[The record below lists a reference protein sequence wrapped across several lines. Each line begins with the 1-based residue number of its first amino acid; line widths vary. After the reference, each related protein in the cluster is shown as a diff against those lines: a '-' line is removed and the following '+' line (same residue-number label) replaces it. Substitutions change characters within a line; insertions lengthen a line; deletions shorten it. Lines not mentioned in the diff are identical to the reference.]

1 MTQRVPERYAAD
13 VLQMD
18 PRAREV
24 SGVIKVITLLTRKPG
39 MSREAFIE
47 YYESNHRLIGE
58 KYLGGYAVKYQRRYL
73 APVEADVLNS
83 EDVPFDVLMEIWF
96 PDRATM
102 DKAMALLSTEEAQEE
117 IVADEERVFD
127 RALIRSYIVEEYESD
142 MTTG

>member
-1 MTQRVPERYAAD
+1 
-13 VLQMD
+13 
-18 PRAREV
+18 
-24 SGVIKVITLLTRKPG
+24 

-47 YYESNHRLIGE
+47 YYENNHRLIGE

-83 EDVPFDVLMEIWF
+83 DDLPFDVLMEIWF

-102 DKAMALLSTEEAQEE
+102 DEAMALLGTEEAQEE

-127 RALIRSYIVEEYESD
+127 RALIRSFLVEEYESD

>member
-73 APVEADVLNS
+73 APVDADVLNS
-83 EDVPFDVLMEIWF
+83 ADLPFDVLMEIWF
-96 PDRATM
+96 PDRAAM
-102 DKAMALLSTEEAQEE
+102 DKAMALLGTEAAQEE

-127 RALIRSYIVEEYESD
+127 RALIRSYVVEEYESD
-142 MTTG
+142 MTPG

>member
-1 MTQRVPERYAAD
+1 MTQRVPERYASDA
-13 VLQMD
+13 LQMD
-18 PRAREV
+18 PRAKEV
-24 SGVIKVITLLTRKPG
+24 SGVIKVVTLLTRRPG

-47 YYESNHRLIGE
+47 YYENNHRLIGE

-83 EDVPFDVLMEIWF
+83 DDLPFDVLMEIWF

-102 DKAMALLSTEEAQEE
+102 DKAMALLGTEEAQEE

-127 RALIRSYIVEEYESD
+127 RALIRSFVVEEYESD

>member
-1 MTQRVPERYAAD
+1 
-13 VLQMD
+13 
-18 PRAREV
+18 
-24 SGVIKVITLLTRKPG
+24 
-39 MSREAFIE
+39 
-47 YYESNHRLIGE
+47 
-58 KYLGGYAVKYQRRYL
+58 VKYQRRYL